1 MHLEWRVLYEIQH
14 YRGQCDLHYRKI
26 IMLLWIEY
34 IMLEFTITLTLTPHL
49 MTHLLVVNMF
59 RNFRSKQFSDDFES
73 KQFSDDFKWNLWLFF
88 SGFDL
93 KWSLAFFFSIWLI
106 CDKLYIFLI
115 FLMQQIQYLLAQLCF
130 YLIKFFLKM
139 ILLLWFSY
147 DLFWLN
153 SPLKQMNK

>member
-73 KQFSDDFKWNLWLFF
+73 KQFSENFKRNLWLFF

-106 CDKLYIFLI
+106 CDKLYIFLNFFNATNTI
-115 FLMQQIQYLLAQLCF
+115 FISTTL
-130 YLIKFFLKM
+130 FLFNK
-139 ILLLWFSY
+139 ILLKNDFVIVVFIWFV
-147 DLFWLN
+147 LIEFTL
-153 SPLKQMNK
+153 